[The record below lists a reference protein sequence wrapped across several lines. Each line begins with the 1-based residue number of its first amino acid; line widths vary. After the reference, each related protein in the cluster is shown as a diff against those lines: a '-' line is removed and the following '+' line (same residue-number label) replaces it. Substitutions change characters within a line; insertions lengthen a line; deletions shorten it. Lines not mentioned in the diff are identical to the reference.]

1 MLFLVSPAS
10 CAIISISWNI
20 GLVKVS
26 PAGVERLAIGVNSV
40 WPPPAIH
47 AFVGDIIQLSVLNSL
62 TDPTSLHAH
71 GIYQNNTNFMD
82 GAAGVTNC
90 AIKPG
95 SSFLYE
101 YNVSQKGTFW
111 IHGHVNGQYV
121 DGLRAPLIFHSQ
133 NESLQLRYDKEYIV
147 SLSDWYNDDHAKL
160 LKQFLSI
167 KNPSGA
173 EPIPNA
179 ALINEKQN
187 DIFEFAAGKTYRL
200 RFICMTALSMFSV
213 WIDDHKMTV
222 VEVDGIDVE
231 PYEVDA
237 LPISSAQRY
246 SVLVRAKN
254 ITKFNYKLNA
264 KFNMAMFDNA
274 PADLNPLVT
283 ATIQYAK
290 NSTLF
295 DIGGVEP
302 THQGFNDMVFKPLL
316 KEDSV
321 EPDSFYE
328 MNMYFGLF
336 DDGINHGTFNDVVY
350 EHAKVPAIFT
360 AMTLGEYAVDKKVY
374 GQNTNSFILKHLD
387 MVEIVINNLDI
398 GDHPIVIYF

>member
-237 LPISSAQRY
+237 LPIASAQRY